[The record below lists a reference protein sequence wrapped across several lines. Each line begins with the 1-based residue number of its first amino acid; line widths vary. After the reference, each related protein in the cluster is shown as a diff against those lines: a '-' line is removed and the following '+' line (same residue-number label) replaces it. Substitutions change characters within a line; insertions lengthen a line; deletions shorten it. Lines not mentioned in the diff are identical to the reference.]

1 MSDDF
6 IIFMYDKIGEI
17 YVYLDKIMADV
28 YDGKLSYENLPVALK
43 DLEEKILF
51 RQEECRDNEVFYN
64 SFEKSIEY
72 LEGIMNTLLEGKLNS
87 EDVIPALGDLG
98 LDILG
103 NQEYF
108 TGVSDSKE
116 QEYLLKRIADKKN
129 VLIKALE
136 ETKKQSVSK

>member
-98 LDILG
+98 LNILG